1 MRFPTIGSGWCG
13 PNPTIPIELAPPDRD
28 RCDTIRAGMDHYTW
42 SQIPHEQM
50 NDLLSRQVIHTE
62 TMTICRLRL
71 RKGAVVPMHQHPN
84 EQVTTMESGSLRFV
98 VAGEEVVVRAG
109 ESLRIPPNAP
119 HMVETLEDSVALD
132 LFAPPRQDW
141 ISGDDAYLRK

>member
-1 MRFPTIGSGWCG
+1 MSSSHADLYNWSR
-13 PNPTIPIELAPPDRD
+13 IPVER
-28 RCDTIRAGMDHYTW
+28 
-42 SQIPHEQM
+42 M

-62 TMTICRLRL
+62 TMTLCRLRL
-71 RKGAVVPMHQHPN
+71 GKGAVVPMHQHPN
-84 EQVTTMESGSLRFV
+84 EQVTTMEAGSLRFV
-98 VAGEEVVVRAG
+98 VAGEEVIVQAG

-119 HMVETLEDSVALD
+119 HMVETLEDSVAFD